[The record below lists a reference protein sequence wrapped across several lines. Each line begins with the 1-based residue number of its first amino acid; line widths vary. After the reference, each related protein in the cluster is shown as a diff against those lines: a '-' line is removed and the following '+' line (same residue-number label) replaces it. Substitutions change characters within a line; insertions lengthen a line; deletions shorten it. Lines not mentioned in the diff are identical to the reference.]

1 MNVKLKKNVSAKIYF
16 NQIQGCLL
24 LNGRLIKANSINLH
38 IFINLLKSLSISVNI
53 ITNKKRYKIVTSK
66 LLLEISKKI
75 KEINRNKN
83 NSTENNNTIIQNVKS
98 NINKK
103 FNFYEFIS
111 QLFSIRLLIICIAFI
126 VFLSDYK
133 STVNEM
139 NEKNVLEIK
148 ELEKDYK
155 INKCKENGYL
165 PSLKP
170 ICESMLYK
178 IEILKNKKF
187 STLSVFSIWLS
198 NVWVKIKETFGL
210 QHSILI
216 IILIIIFKKIY

>member
-1 MNVKLKKNVSAKIYF
+1 MNVKLKKNISAKIYF

-38 IFINLLKSLSISVNI
+38 IFINLLKSLSVSVNI
-53 ITNKKRYKIVTSK
+53 IVNKKREKIITSK

-75 KEINRNKN
+75 TELQRNKN
-83 NSTENNNTIIQNVKS
+83 NLIENNSIIPNEKS

-111 QLFSIRLLIICIAFI
+111 QLFSIKLLIIIIAFI

-148 ELEKDYK
+148 EIEKDYK

-170 ICESMLYK
+170 ICESMLNK
-178 IEILKNKKF
+178 IEILKNKNF

-216 IILIIIFKKIY
+216 ILIIIIFKKIY

>member
-16 NQIQGCLL
+16 NQIQGSLL

-38 IFINLLKSLSISVNI
+38 IFINLLKSLSVSVNI
-53 ITNKKRYKIVTSK
+53 IANKDRDKIITSK

-75 KEINRNKN
+75 REIQRSKN
-83 NSTENNNTIIQNVKS
+83 NLIENNSVIPNDKS

-103 FNFYEFIS
+103 FNFYKFIS
-111 QLFSIRLLIICIAFI
+111 QLFSIKLLIIIIAFI

-148 ELEKDYK
+148 EIEKDYK

-170 ICESMLYK
+170 ICESMLNK
-178 IEILKNKKF
+178 IEILKNKNF

-216 IILIIIFKKIY
+216 ILIIIIFKKIY

>member
-1 MNVKLKKNVSAKIYF
+1 MNVKLKKNISAKIYF

-38 IFINLLKSLSISVNI
+38 IFINLLKSLSVSVNI
-53 ITNKKRYKIVTSK
+53 IVNKKKEKIITSK

-75 KEINRNKN
+75 TELQRNKN
-83 NSTENNNTIIQNVKS
+83 NLIENNSIIPNEKS

-111 QLFSIRLLIICIAFI
+111 QLFSIKLLIIIIAFI

-148 ELEKDYK
+148 EIEKDYK

-170 ICESMLYK
+170 ICESMLNK
-178 IEILKNKKF
+178 IEILKNKNF

-216 IILIIIFKKIY
+216 ILIIIIFKKIY

>member
-16 NQIQGCLL
+16 NQIQGSLL

-38 IFINLLKSLSISVNI
+38 IFINLLKSLSVSVNI
-53 ITNKKRYKIVTSK
+53 IANKDRDKIITSK

-75 KEINRNKN
+75 REIQRSKN
-83 NSTENNNTIIQNVKS
+83 NLIENNSIIPNDKS

-111 QLFSIRLLIICIAFI
+111 QLFSIKLLIIIIAFI

-148 ELEKDYK
+148 EIEKDYK

-170 ICESMLYK
+170 ICESMLNK
-178 IEILKNKKF
+178 IEILKNKNF

-216 IILIIIFKKIY
+216 ILIIIIFKKIY

>member
-1 MNVKLKKNVSAKIYF
+1 M
-16 NQIQGCLL
+16 
-24 LNGRLIKANSINLH
+24 
-38 IFINLLKSLSISVNI
+38 NI
-53 ITNKKRYKIVTSK
+53 IVNKKREKIITSK

-75 KEINRNKN
+75 TELQRNKN
-83 NSTENNNTIIQNVKS
+83 NLIENNSIIPNEKS

-111 QLFSIRLLIICIAFI
+111 QLFSIKLLIIIIAFI

-148 ELEKDYK
+148 EIEKDYK

-170 ICESMLYK
+170 ICESMLNK
-178 IEILKNKKF
+178 IEILKNKNF

-216 IILIIIFKKIY
+216 ILIIIIFKKIY